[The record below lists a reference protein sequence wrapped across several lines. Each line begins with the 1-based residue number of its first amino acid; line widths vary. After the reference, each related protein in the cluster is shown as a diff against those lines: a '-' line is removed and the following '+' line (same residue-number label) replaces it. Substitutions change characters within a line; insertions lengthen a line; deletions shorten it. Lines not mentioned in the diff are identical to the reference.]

1 MKKYINKYW
10 LLAFLLV
17 TLISCEGLLDDKEPL
32 DSRNEEVFYQ
42 TEGDALE
49 ALISVYDVL
58 QLNTVIGYH
67 PYQMLLDIA
76 SDDAYAGGASRSD
89 APNIVEIDEFD
100 ISTTNGEIYGMY
112 KKYYTGIYRANK
124 LLAEIDGIEDGDPA
138 NLAKMK
144 AEAKFLRAYFYFD
157 LVRFF
162 ENVPLVLQPLS
173 PSEYN
178 QPQADPADIYNQIAT
193 DLVEAIPDLPSEI
206 QTDGRISAWAAK
218 SLLPRVYLF
227 YHGFYG
233 GDLNAA
239 GETYNGA
246 SAMNMIDDVI
256 DNSGHDLVSNYASLF
271 TLAGELSIESV
282 FEIQYSN
289 LVISCDFSYIQ
300 GCEGNIGVQMQGPR
314 VQDPASENYVAG
326 WSFCTVTQDLYDAY
340 ETGDP
345 RRDATILSMNEFN
358 GDLTIGYQHTGMF
371 TQKYTTKKE
380 FQADQGDPVLNWGNN
395 YHAIRFADVL
405 LMGAELHATNGGG
418 RAQEY
423 LDRVRDRVGMPSV
436 TANLPNIYHERRVE
450 LALEG
455 HRYWDVLRRGPAVA
469 ASELTLTNQSGPGF
483 QNSDPEDYEIQFNAQ
498 TQGFFPIPQEERD
511 LLGGSL
517 SQNEGY

>member
-1 MKKYINKYW
+1 MKKFINKHW
-10 LLAFLLV
+10 LLMLLLV
-17 TLISCEGLLDDKEPL
+17 ACMSCDGILDDKGPL
-32 DSRNEEVFYQ
+32 DSRNEEVFYK
-42 TEGDALE
+42 TEDDALE

-76 SDDAYAGGASRSD
+76 SDDAYAGGASSSD
-89 APNIVEIDEFD
+89 APNIIEIDKFD
-100 ISTTNGEIYGMY
+100 ISTTNGEVYGLY

-124 LLAEIDGIEDGDPA
+124 LLAEIDGIEEGDA
-138 NLAKMK
+138 ATLARMK

-162 ENVPLVLQPLS
+162 ENVPLILQPLS
-173 PSEYN
+173 PNEYN
-178 QPQADPADIYNQIAT
+178 QPQADPSDIYNQIAT
-193 DLVEAIPDLPSEI
+193 DLMEAITDLPQER
-206 QTDGRISAWAAK
+206 QADGRISVWAAK

-233 GDLNAA
+233 GDLKV
-239 GETYNGA
+239 GDKTYNGT

-256 DNSGHDLVSNYASLF
+256 EKSGHELVSDYASLF
-271 TLAGELSIESV
+271 TLAGEMSIESV

-289 LVISCDFSYIQ
+289 LVVSCDYSYIQ
-300 GCEGNIGVQMQGPR
+300 GCEGNIGIQMQGPR
-314 VQDPASENYVAG
+314 VQDPAGEKYAAG

-345 RRDATILSMNEFN
+345 RRDASILTMSEFN
-358 GDLTIGYQHTGMF
+358 GDLTIGFQHTGMF
-371 TQKYTTKKE
+371 NQKYTTKKE
-380 FQADQGDPVLNWGNN
+380 FQSDKGEPALNWGNN
-395 YHAIRFADVL
+395 YHAIRFSDVL

-423 LDRVRDRVGMPSV
+423 LDRVRDRVSMPSV

-469 ASELTLTNQSGPGF
+469 ASELTLTNQSGPDFEDGE
-483 QNSDPEDYEIQFNAQ
+483 PEDYEVQFKPQ
-498 TQGFFPIPQEERD
+498 TKGFLPIPQVERD
-511 LLGGSL
+511 LLGETL